1 MYKGMSLQCS
11 VLLTRQYYI
20 NSAMILH
27 QVLCYYKPGWIIYF
41 LLFAYFQQFFPNALC
56 LAYRD
61 YFSIKWNFLIVDSY
75 CIFPIQLLLIV
86 DSYCI
91 FANPIIFDMYFK
103 WRPICDIVTNP
114 VSSFQSCHGNW
125 FNIFIAC
132 LYKCWL
138 SKSVLGIS
146 HWTVCIE
153 WRVFSVTD
161 IVCIYL

>member
-1 MYKGMSLQCS
+1 MS
-11 VLLTRQYYI
+11 
-20 NSAMILH
+20 LH
-27 QVLCYYKPGWIIYF
+27 QVLSHYKRGWIIYF
-41 LLFAYFQQFFPNALC
+41 LLFAYFQQFIPNVLC
-56 LAYRD
+56 FAYRD

-75 CIFPIQLLLIV
+75 CIFPIQLL
-86 DSYCI
+86 
-91 FANPIIFDMYFK
+91 FDMYLK
-103 WRPICDIVTNP
+103 WSQIFDTVTKP

-153 WRVFSVTD
+153 WRVFQWLTLFVYTCSHGEGSDPV
-161 IVCIYL
+161 